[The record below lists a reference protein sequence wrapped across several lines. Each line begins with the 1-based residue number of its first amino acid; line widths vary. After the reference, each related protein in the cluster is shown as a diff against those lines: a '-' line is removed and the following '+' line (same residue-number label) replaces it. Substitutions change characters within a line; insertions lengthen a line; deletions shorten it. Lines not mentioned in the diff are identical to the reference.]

1 MKRWGIWLWR
11 VLIGAV
17 IVLATVLDVAA
28 AGQALPDVM
37 YVPENDE
44 LVFRVTAPAGTATLM
59 LETPW
64 GRQTQTKIRAQ
75 RDGDTWIAR
84 FDVSDVPVMAELRYT
99 WMGIPRQGEPWS
111 TAWVSYNRPDPASDF
126 RVWRHVAGELCDVY
140 GAQLSTAALT
150 QIAAAGDAAVRNV
163 RQILGDTARPVE
175 ARPRIVV
182 VVNEWDYAMLAT
194 EGGYGVAKP
203 SWGVTLQWLGHAAI
217 DEFVTRTVP
226 HEIMHLYDPTAE
238 RQDVPAWFTEGLAVL
253 AEGKQTRIESRQ
265 LIRQAARDETL
276 ISACWMGEYPRTDAE
291 TALWYAQA
299 LDMVEALGLE
309 QLRALQAGM
318 TDGTQFLEVWR
329 RVTGETA
336 ESWSA
341 IYAQDLLGYRGRIW
355 IRNALLGIAAVC
367 IALLLYREWLIRN
380 RPE

>member
-1 MKRWGIWLWR
+1 MRRLLLLC
-11 VLIGAV
+11 VL
-17 IVLATVLDVAA
+17 LAL
-28 AGQALPDVM
+28 ALPVQAEGLTF
-37 YVPENDE
+37 PEVAYAPERDE
-44 LVFRVTAPAGTATLM
+44 LVFRLAGPDGAATLII
-59 LETPW
+59 ETPW
-64 GRQTQTKIRAQ
+64 GRQTQTEIRAQ
-75 RDGDTWIAR
+75 RDGATWMAR
-84 FDVSDVPVMAELRYT
+84 FDVSEVPVMAELRYT
-99 WMGIPRQGEPWS
+99 WKVLPRQGEGEPWS
-111 TAWVSYNRPDPASDF
+111 TAWVSYDRPDPASDF
-126 RVWRHVAGELCDVY
+126 REWQHVAGELCDVY
-140 GAQLSTAALT
+140 GAQLSTATLA
-150 QIAAAGDAAVRNV
+150 QIATAGDAAVLNARE
-163 RQILGDTARPVE
+163 ILGPVARQVE

-182 VVNEWDYAMLAT
+182 VVNQWDYAMLAT

-203 SWGVTLQWLGHAAI
+203 SWGVTLQWLGHAEV

-253 AEGKQTRIESRQ
+253 AEGKQARTESRQ
-265 LIRQAARDETL
+265 LIRQAAQDETL

-299 LDMVEALGLE
+299 LDMVEELGLE
-309 QLRALQAGM
+309 QMRALQAGM
-318 TDGTQFLEVWR
+318 ADGTQFLEVWR

-336 ESWSA
+336 ESWST
-341 IYAQDLLGYRGRIW
+341 IYAQNMLGYSGRIW

>member
-1 MKRWGIWLWR
+1 MKRWGCWLWR
-11 VLIGAV
+11 VLIGAAL
-17 IVLATVLDVAA
+17 VLATVLDVAA

-44 LVFRVTAPAGTATLM
+44 LVFRVTAPAGSATLM

-64 GRQTQTKIRAQ
+64 GRQTQTELRAT
-75 RDGDTWIAR
+75 RDGETWMAR
-84 FDVSDVPVMAELRYT
+84 LDVSDVPVLAELRYSWT
-99 WMGIPRQGEPWS
+99 GIPHQGEPWF
-111 TAWVSYNRPDPASDF
+111 TGWLRYDRPDPASDV
-126 RVWRHVAGELCDVY
+126 REWQHVTGELCDVY

-150 QIAAAGDAAVRNV
+150 QIAAAGDAAVRNAQ
-163 RQILGDTARPVE
+163 RILGDTARQVE

-203 SWGVTLQWLGHAAI
+203 SWGVTLQFLGHAEI

-253 AEGKQTRIESRQ
+253 AEGKQAHTESRQ
-265 LIRQAARDETL
+265 LIHKAAQDETL
-276 ISACWMGEYPRTDAE
+276 ISACWMGEYPRTEAE

-299 LDMVEALGLE
+299 LDMVEALGSE

-318 TDGTQFLEVWR
+318 ADGTQFLEVWR
-329 RVTGETA
+329 RVTGESA

-355 IRNALLGIAAVC
+355 IRNILIGIFVVCVVLLI
-367 IALLLYREWLIRN
+367 YREWLIR
-380 RPE
+380 REQ